1 MATMRFL
8 DLKLS
13 KNIEEKC
20 TALSSKY
27 GENYFWTGLRPC
39 SGVLINRIFELSGY
53 KLASLYT

>member
-27 GENYFWTGLRPC
+27 GENIIGLD
-39 SGVLINRIFELSGY
+39 
-53 KLASLYT
+53 